1 MTVYKNILFGLQNVK
16 QVMPLHASEAER
28 LSKLS
33 KLVLEYDKIKK
44 ADENATDS
52 NGKRDEKKFLICL
65 IDELSISMYSAKEIA
80 ALGLEKM
87 DRDEAMKKAKEA
99 SDEFAKRFLD
109 ESQKIESKGQSV
121 DPKTFD
127 IKDAS
132 GKVILK
138 NRRLDKEEMDL
149 KLRHAAKVVKIGE
162 FMDRYPS
169 ELSGGQQQR
178 VAIARTLAPGP
189 KVLFMDEPLSN
200 LDAKLRLEMRA
211 ELKRLHVETG
221 STFVYVTHDQLEA
234 MTLATKICLISNG
247 VIQQYAPPLTVYGT
261 PKNLFVADFVGN
273 PAINFI
279 EVKAKE
285 ENGII
290 SLDAFD
296 SSIKMKYHPAND
308 LHLEEEVQERLRL
321 QKENEERLAKYA
333 AEKGYVEKK
342 NKDLQFSFHI
352 STVDGQL
359 ESKDEKTLTDDE
371 YVLGVR
377 PEFLRI
383 DDSGP
388 IEAEVYAAMPSGME
402 TTVRLKIGKYI
413 LTSVVF
419 SRIDYPVGSKVHL
432 NIDTDNILLF
442 DRIDGR
448 LVANGSVEID

>member
-1 MTVYKNILFGLQNVK
+1 
-16 QVMPLHASEAER
+16 
-28 LSKLS
+28 
-33 KLVLEYDKIKK
+33 
-44 ADENATDS
+44 
-52 NGKRDEKKFLICL
+52 
-65 IDELSISMYSAKEIA
+65 
-80 ALGLEKM
+80 
-87 DRDEAMKKAKEA
+87 
-99 SDEFAKRFLD
+99 
-109 ESQKIESKGQSV
+109 
-121 DPKTFD
+121 
-127 IKDAS
+127 
-132 GKVILK
+132 
-138 NRRLDKEEMDL
+138 
-149 KLRHAAKVVKIGE
+149 
-162 FMDRYPS
+162 
-169 ELSGGQQQR
+169 
-178 VAIARTLAPGP
+178 
-189 KVLFMDEPLSN
+189 
-200 LDAKLRLEMRA
+200 
-211 ELKRLHVETG
+211 
-221 STFVYVTHDQLEA
+221 

-247 VIQQYAPPLTVYGT
+247 VIQQYDPPLTVYGT

-296 SSIKMKYHPAND
+296 SSIKMNYHPAND